1 MCNLGMKAHLVQGAQ
16 SVAPQGLKGIMGFRT
31 GIVGLPNVG
40 KSTLFNALT
49 SAGAARA
56 ANFPFCTIEAN
67 AGEAAVPDPRL
78 HEVARIAKSREAV
91 PARLKFV
98 DIAGLVR
105 GASKGEGLGNQFLG
119 TIREVDA
126 IAHVVR
132 CFRDDDVVHVDGG
145 INPVG
150 DIETVE
156 TELMLADIESIER
169 RIERL
174 AKKVK
179 GGDPEALEHVGLLR
193 RALPFLE
200 QGQPARMVEIAEGEL
215 QAWRQIRLLTAKPVL
230 YVCNVDEDSA
240 ASGNEHSDRVAEIAK
255 RTGAG
260 HVICS
265 AAIEEQIG
273 QFEQEE
279 ASEFFAE
286 LGLQESGLSR
296 MIRAGYDLL
305 GLMTF
310 FSAGI
315 REAHAWTVPRG
326 TSALDAAGEIH
337 GDFRRGFIRAET
349 ASFED
354 YVRYGGEAGAREAG
368 RLRSEG
374 RDYIVQDGDVLRILF
389 NV

>member
-1 MCNLGMKAHLVQGAQ
+1 MVQGAQ
-16 SVAPQGLKGIMGFRT
+16 AIAPKGLKGTMGFRT

-67 AGEAAVPDPRL
+67 AGEAAVPDSRL

-193 RALPFLE
+193 RALPVLE
-200 QGQPARMVEIAEGEL
+200 KGEPARMVEIADAEL
-215 QAWRQIRLLTAKPVL
+215 RAWRQIRLLTAKPVL

-240 ASGNEHSDRVAEIAK
+240 

-273 QFEQEE
+273 QLDEEE

-296 MIRAGYDLL
+296 MIGAGYDLL

-310 FSAGI
+310 FSAGP

-326 TSALDAAGEIH
+326 TRALDAAGAIH

-354 YVRYGGEAGAREAG
+354 YVRYGGEAGARDAG

-374 RDYIVQDGDVLRILF
+374 RDYIVQDGDVLHILF